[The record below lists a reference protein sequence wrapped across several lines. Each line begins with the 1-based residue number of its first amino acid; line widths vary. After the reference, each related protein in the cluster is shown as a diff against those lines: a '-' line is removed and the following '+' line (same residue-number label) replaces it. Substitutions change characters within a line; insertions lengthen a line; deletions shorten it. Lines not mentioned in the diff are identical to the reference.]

1 MKNTPLSNHLSI
13 TKRDLVKTQICELC
27 KSQKKSVNHS
37 KSKIPFDKLGYFSLS
52 VYEIGGLKWGS
63 LFHQFFFLSTK
74 CKARRKGGKD
84 RLLQNSCQINGIK
97 AVLKLHFI
105 FSTRKVNC
113 LGLKTFWLLLKVP
126 CCIVNW
132 HFWQR
137 SKPIT
142 FDSSTPHSSGETSK
156 YKDFGS
162 MWTI

>member
-1 MKNTPLSNHLSI
+1 M
-13 TKRDLVKTQICELC
+13 Q
-27 KSQKKSVNHS
+27 
-37 KSKIPFDKLGYFSLS
+37 KSKEISQPFKIKNPFWQIRLFFVVCLRNRRSEMRLSFSP
-52 VYEIGGLKWGS
+52 V
-63 LFHQFFFLSTK
+63 FFLSTK